1 MQDDQATSG
10 PGVARTVA
18 GSVTAWAG
26 RAYTWLFNFKLFVV
40 VSLGSGGISE
50 PVSWIIE
57 NLSFFVATL
66 ADLA

>member
-1 MQDDQATSG
+1 MLDAGNCSRKAPT
-10 PGVARTVA
+10 PVGVKPQRSER
-18 GSVTAWAG
+18 GEG
-26 RAYTWLFNFKLFVV
+26 CLIVV